1 MLLVSPS
8 LLASV
13 VREPRARARVRGIHL
28 SHKVRTGPYAACSN
42 DSAARAVSGRHHLTR
57 WRARVRTARRPPP
70 LGRHVGPY
78 VRLLKLLAFL
88 GVGAC

>member
-57 WRARVRTARRPPP
+57 WRARPPR

-78 VRLLKLLAFL
+78 VRLLKLLDFL
-88 GVGAC
+88 GVRAC